1 MPLSVAAMSA
11 TLRPTATGVSCDLA
25 VGRMP
30 VRETSP
36 NVGRNASAPVAT
48 AAATAEIELLLVALL
63 VPDEVASLSMPTVAA
78 ARPDTAAATA
88 PADEPFGETRM
99 S

>member
-1 MPLSVAAMSA
+1 MPDSVAARSA
-11 TLRPTATGVSCDLA
+11 TERPAGEGVSWLFA

-36 NVGRNASAPVAT
+36 NVGRNASAPVA
-48 AAATAEIELLLVALL
+48 AAAASAEIELLLVALL
-63 VPDEVASLSMPTVAA
+63 VPLVVASESMPTVAA
-78 ARPDTAAATA
+78 ASPETAAATA
-88 PADEPFGETRM
+88 PADAPFGETRM